1 MNRDAASTDGFLSG
15 CSSAASRRY
24 AERTS
29 VSLAV
34 EERPRASYGSKGA
47 RAAEAPRTRRDS
59 CSPAATHAANATLAS
74 VSRRALSACAR
85 AFDTAGEVGAKPSAS
100 QAWTGVRIALARHA
114 LTSAHGNTRHERHAS
129 ANTSAV
135 LSSKS
140 TPPISR
146 DVSWDAP
153 SAHQARD
160 VSSARGNHG
169 RNLPA
174 APTASWQRFSR
185 PPHHRQSGARAH
197 PGHAA
202 RVAAAADA
210 CTPLTARP
218 RACSHVAPK
227 TSSRRNAS

>member
-1 MNRDAASTDGFLSG
+1 MNRDAASADGFLSG

-34 EERPRASYGSKGA
+34 EARPRASYGSKGA
-47 RAAEAPRTRRDS
+47 RAADTPRTRRMS
-59 CSPAATHAANATLAS
+59 CSSAAKHAANTTLAS
-74 VSRRALSACAR
+74 VSRLALGVCAR
-85 AFDTAGEVGAKPSAS
+85 AFDTAGEVGAKPAAS
-100 QAWTGVRIALARHA
+100 QAWTGVRIALVRHA
-114 LTSAHGNTRHERHAS
+114 LASAHGTTTHERHAS

-146 DVSWDAP
+146 GRLVGRTA
-153 SAHQARD
+153 SAHHAARG
-160 VSSARGNHG
+160 VSSGE
-169 RNLPA
+169 
-174 APTASWQRFSR
+174 SR
-185 PPHHRQSGARAH
+185 PESPGSADGHRGKGSPLPHHRQSGARAH

-210 CTPLTARP
+210 CTSFIALP
-218 RACSHVAPK
+218 RTCSHVAPE
-227 TSSRRNAS
+227 TSSR